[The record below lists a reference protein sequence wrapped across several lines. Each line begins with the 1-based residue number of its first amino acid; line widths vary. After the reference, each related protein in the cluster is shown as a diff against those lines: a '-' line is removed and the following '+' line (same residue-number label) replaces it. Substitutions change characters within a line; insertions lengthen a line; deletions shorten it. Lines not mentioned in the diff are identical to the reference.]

1 MKKRESLTLNN
12 CFLIETSVL
21 EDIRGTFR
29 EWYWQEDFPYEIAQ
43 GNISSSMLDVV
54 RGLHLNICQPG
65 QAKWITCFS
74 GEINDVIVDVRP
86 NSSTYLKHETVNL
99 KANSGK
105 ILSIPAGIAHG
116 FVSLQDNTLVSY
128 LVSSKYDPINEVGIN
143 PLDHDLGID
152 WGVANPIISEK
163 DRSAPNLAFF
173 LEKYAIQLRDFS

>member
-12 CFLIETSVL
+12 CFIIETPVL

-29 EWYWQEDFPYEIAQ
+29 EWYWQEDFPHEIAQ
-43 GNISSSMLDVV
+43 GNFSSSMLGVI
-54 RGLHLNICQPG
+54 RGLHLNISQPG

-86 NSSTYLKHETVNL
+86 NSSTYLKHEIVNL
-99 KANSGK
+99 NANSGK

-116 FVSLQDNTLVSY
+116 FVSLRENSFVSY

-143 PLDHDLGID
+143 PLDQDLGID
-152 WGVANPIISEK
+152 WGIANPIISEK
-163 DRSAPNLAFF
+163 DRSAPGLAFF
-173 LEKYAIQLRDFS
+173 LEKYATQLGDFS